1 MFRKKKNDAVTAAAE
16 QMLDAIGRRKVLRG
30 GMAIGAA
37 VPLLGA
43 ATAATAPSAAAKP
56 RLTATGTS
64 GRHVEVYDVAM
75 LGDTLDVIAGP
86 HIDNFD
92 LRGTTYYVEGPI
104 YPGFTIPNEQT
115 GWDPSQHTGQEIG
128 RWFDIG
134 SFMLYRGRP
143 HPHLYG
149 TMTHVFG
156 LITADNNFPVDQVSS
171 IGTEASPTQDTKP
184 STRSIV
190 GGAGRYIGASGQITL
205 YGNGSNVTFSD
216 VFGVIRPAPNLR
228 FFFEFITP

>member
-56 RLTATGTS
+56 LTAAGAS
-64 GRHVEVYDVAM
+64 GRHVEVFDVAM

-86 HIDNFD
+86 HVDDFD

-128 RWFDIG
+128 HWFDIG

-149 TMTHVFG
+149 TMTHIFG

-205 YGNGSNVTFSD
+205 YGNGSNTTFSN